1 MSEAVR
7 GGVARSRAMQILAN
21 ALSGAGTRLA
31 MMVIG
36 FLLTPFIVH
45 ALGLQQYGLWAVV
58 GSLAGY
64 LGLLDF
70 GLGGAFVKFISE
82 YVEKD
87 RRDAARQVICF
98 GMVFYAAFGLVLA
111 VPVYIFSPEIV
122 HVFKMPAS
130 EFANAVHL
138 FRVLF
143 VLLIASMVLGLP
155 GAAVVAMQRMDLASR
170 NNFTGYLIYAAA
182 TVLFV
187 RLGWGVWG
195 VVAGQAVQ
203 TFVTASLQY
212 LTARRLFGPIWHNPT
227 RFERAIVVRMFS
239 FGGWTQ
245 LNSLLTILSLDVGR
259 FISASIVSVASV
271 SYYEL
276 GSKLA
281 FFSRSMPAYLLSAI
295 MPAAAAAEAR
305 RDVAALERMYRR
317 GTLYLMF
324 ATLAIGGGLV
334 GASAPLMHVW
344 MGQDYPFVTTV
355 ILWLTIGYCVN
366 GLTAVGATILRAA
379 GTPKYE
385 TYLTGVSAVV
395 NLGSTLVLAPRFGIV
410 GVAMGTAIGWIAG
423 TIYFQVTYQRLRPSP
438 WWSTIGSPVLR
449 LWLAAIAATLL
460 LHAVVSARFA
470 APLFANR
477 IVGMISLAL
486 AGALFVVVYTAL
498 AWVSGAFRMEQA
510 DLAHRVTAIG
520 GKISARFGRQ
530 ARAA

>member
-1 MSEAVR
+1 MSEGGGAV
-7 GGVARSRAMQILAN
+7 VRSRAMQILTN

-45 ALGLQQYGLWAVV
+45 ALGLQQFGLWAVV

-87 RRDAARQVICF
+87 RRDHARQVICF
-98 GMVFYAAFGLVLA
+98 GMLFYLAFGLLLA
-111 VPVYIFSPEIV
+111 VPVYIFSPAIV

-130 EFANAVHL
+130 EIGNAIHL

-143 VLLIASMVLGLP
+143 ILLIASMVLGLP

-170 NNFTGYLIYAAA
+170 NNFTGYLVYAAT
-182 TVLFV
+182 TVIFV
-187 RLGWGVWG
+187 RVGWGIWG
-195 VVAGQAVQ
+195 VVAAQAVQ
-203 TFVTASLQY
+203 IFVSAGLQY
-212 LTARRLFGPIWHNPT
+212 ITARRLFGPIWHNPT
-227 RFERAIVVRMFS
+227 RFDRTIVVRMFS

-276 GSKLA
+276 GSKLS
-281 FFSRSMPAYLLSAI
+281 FFSRSMPAYLLNAI

-305 RDVAALERMYRR
+305 GDVAALERMYRR

-324 ATLAIGGGLV
+324 ATFAIGGGLI
-334 GASAPLMHVW
+334 GASAPLMRVW
-344 MGQDYPFVTTV
+344 MGQEYPYVTGV
-355 ILWLTIGYCVN
+355 ILWLTVGYCVS
-366 GLTAVGATILRAA
+366 GLTGVGATILRAA
-379 GTPKYE
+379 GKPRYE
-385 TYLTGVSAVV
+385 TYLTGVSAGV
-395 NLGSTLVLAPRFGIV
+395 NLLSTIVLAPRLGIV

-423 TIYFQVTYQRLRPSP
+423 TVYFLVTYQRLRPSP

-449 LWLAAIAATLL
+449 LAFAAFAATLL
-460 LHAVVSARFA
+460 LHVIVSA
-470 APLFANR
+470 PLLTSFFANR
-477 IVGMISLAL
+477 ITGMIVLAL
-486 AGALFVVVYTAL
+486 AGSLFLVVYCGL
-498 AWVSGAFRMEQA
+498 AWISGAFRMEQA
-510 DLAHRVTAIG
+510 DLASRVTAIG
-520 GKISARFGRQ
+520 GKISARLGRQ
-530 ARAA
+530 AA